1 VLRQLLRNPRTIAYA
16 AIIAVL
22 LLCLSLPTLAL
33 AAYNVVYLP
42 RVQTTPTSAATSTV
56 APTALT
62 PTATSTPAPLCGGP
76 RAMFILLV
84 GSDSRADSYAAGLA
98 DSIRVVRID
107 FVNPGIMLLAFPRDL
122 YVEIPGISEHGGI
135 THGKLNQAYLY
146 GNPAFGYFT
155 GPGRGP
161 GLLALTMREN
171 FGTQTDH
178 YVAVNLQT
186 FVRVIDQLGGLDINL
201 PYTIDGRVTRSKDPD
216 RYFPAGQLHL
226 DGYRTMLLARL
237 RPNGDLQRSAVQ
249 NLILQALAAK
259 ILTPSTLPKL
269 PALVN
274 TLYGSVQTDMG
285 ASEIGQ
291 LLCLGSKLDA
301 GRIHAVD
308 FPDAIFTG
316 TRIQD
321 PVLGYTFVW
330 NVDFGLLRQYVSLF
344 NAGSWPATPLPI
356 PSPTPTPTK
365 PSP

>member
-1 VLRQLLRNPRTIAYA
+1 
-16 AIIAVL
+16 
-22 LLCLSLPTLAL
+22 
-33 AAYNVVYLP
+33 
-42 RVQTTPTSAATSTV
+42 
-56 APTALT
+56 
-62 PTATSTPAPLCGGP
+62 
-76 RAMFILLV
+76 MFILLI
-84 GSDSRADSYAAGLA
+84 GSDSRADSYSAGLA
-98 DSIRVVRID
+98 DSIRVVRVD
-107 FVNPGIMLLAFPRDL
+107 FVNPGVTYLAFPRDL
-122 YVEIPGISEHGGI
+122 YVPIPGISEHGGI

-171 FGTQTDH
+171 FGIQADH

-186 FVRVIDQLGGLDINL
+186 FVRIIDQLGGLDINL

-237 RPNGDLQRSAVQ
+237 RPDGDLARSDAQ

-259 ILTPSTLPKL
+259 ILTPAILPKV
-269 PALVN
+269 PALVD

-285 ASEIGQ
+285 ASEIAQ
-291 LLCLGSKLDA
+291 LLCLGSMLNSAKV
-301 GRIHAVD
+301 RAVD
-308 FPDAIFTG
+308 FPEDIFTG

-330 NVDFGLLRQYVSLF
+330 NADFGLIRDYVSSF
-344 NAGSWPATPLPI
+344 NQGSWPAAPI
-356 PSPTPTPTK
+356 PTPVPTNTTP
-365 PSP
+365 